1 LPEFYEVGFRKTVYA
16 GVESLQRDRDDGR
29 VYDDSERTHQGKMCR
44 GRTPLETPDDGKR
57 IRKG

>member
-1 LPEFYEVGFRKTVYA
+1 MGFRKTVYA